1 MDHVLYGKTAVITGA
16 TGAIATASAKL
27 LARDGANV
35 VLVAR
40 RKEGLDRVAAEL
52 RTAIPDASL
61 TLIQADCSDESAVK
75 SALEEAYAVAG
86 RLDIIFATVGGGG
99 FKPFMML
106 DAQTL
111 RNEFEINV
119 LSAFYAIRHGAPL
132 MNRDSSII
140 LTSSTSAKMP
150 FAYLGAY
157 HIAKSAVEALMRAAA
172 EELGAAGIRV
182 NAVRPGMTRSRGTG
196 PMFQSPTML
205 EPFLA
210 EYPLGY
216 LGEADD
222 IAGAVRFLAGPE
234 SRWMTGQ
241 SFAVDG
247 GNELRKNPDLTPMV
261 ESIFG
266 SGAVAAARNGKR
278 SENEMPE

>member
-1 MDHVLYGKTAVITGA
+1 MTTHTPLAGRTAVITGA

-27 LARDGANV
+27 LARDGAHV

-40 RKEGLDRVAAEL
+40 RQEGLDQAAAEI
-52 RTAIPDASL
+52 RAVVPQAAL
-61 TLIQADCSDESAVK
+61 TLIAADCSDEAAIK
-75 SALEEAYAVAG
+75 AALEQAHAIAG
-86 RLDIIFATVGGGG
+86 RLDVIFATVGGGG

-111 RNEFEINV
+111 RDEFEINV
-119 LSAFYAIRHGAPL
+119 VSAFLAIRHGAPL
-132 MNRDSSII
+132 MGRGGSII
-140 LTSSTSAKMP
+140 LTSSTSAHMP
-150 FAYLGAY
+150 FAYLGGY
-157 HIAKSAVEALMRAAA
+157 HIAKAAVEGLVGAAA

-182 NAVRPGMTRSRGTG
+182 NAIRPGMTRSGGTG
-196 PMFQSPTML
+196 PMFENPAML

-210 EYPLGY
+210 EYPLGR

-234 SRWMTGQ
+234 SGWMTGQ

-261 ESIFG
+261 EAIFG
-266 SGAVAAARNGKR
+266 AEAVAAARAAK
-278 SENEMPE
+278 PL